1 MNQYLFLRRLRGPV
15 FLLIFGVTAV
25 LDEYTSI
32 HYGRSWP
39 LYVIAWG
46 IMKLAENAILARN
59 PPAPPNASPGYQ
71 PGYPP
76 QPGGPA
82 PGGWAAPPTQG
93 TERSADRGAAT
104 TAIVPSQGE
113 DRR

>member
-1 MNQYLFLRRLRGPV
+1 MNQYILLRRLRGPI

-39 LYVIAWG
+39 LYLIVWG
-46 IMKLAENAILARN
+46 ILNLAENAILARQPIPP
-59 PPAPPNASPGYQ
+59 PPAY

-76 QPGGPA
+76 QAGSNYYGS
-82 PGGWAAPPTQG
+82 APPPTG
-93 TERSADRGAAT
+93 TASNPT
-104 TAIVPSQGE
+104 STAIVPSQGE
-113 DRR
+113 EGR